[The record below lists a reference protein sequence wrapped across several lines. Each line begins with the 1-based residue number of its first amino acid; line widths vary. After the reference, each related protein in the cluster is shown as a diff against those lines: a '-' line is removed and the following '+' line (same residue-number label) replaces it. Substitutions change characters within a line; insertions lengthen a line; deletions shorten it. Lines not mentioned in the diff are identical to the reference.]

1 MKKLVTILVVFAIT
15 LAAMISEIVFVNSF
29 YSGLQTDLEKV
40 SESILLHE
48 EHVDN
53 PETVELCKAVA
64 DKWEKGK
71 KKLLLLQNHNTVRN
85 FDDKIISLYAVVTTN
100 NFNDAVIFVQSAINY
115 IDDVLLDSI
124 PYLSNI
130 L

>member
-1 MKKLVTILVVFAIT
+1 MKKLITILTVFAIT
-15 LAAMISEIVFVNSF
+15 LAAMISEIVYVNNF
-29 YSGLQTDLEKV
+29 YSGLQSDLERV
-40 SESILLHE
+40 SESIINNE

-53 PETVELCKAVA
+53 PETVALCDEVA
-64 DKWEKGK
+64 EKWEKGK
-71 KKLLLLQNHNTVRN
+71 KNLLLLQNHNTVRN
-85 FDDKIISLYAVVTTN
+85 FDDKIISLCAVVKTD
-100 NFNDAVIFVQSAINY
+100 NFNDAVIFVNSAINY

>member
-1 MKKLVTILVVFAIT
+1 MKKLVTILIVFAIT
-15 LAAMISEIVFVNSF
+15 LAAMITEIVYVNN
-29 YSGLQTDLEKV
+29 YYTKLQADLERV
-40 SESILLHE
+40 SESILLNE

-53 PETVELCKAVA
+53 PETVALCEKVVK
-64 DKWEKGK
+64 KWESGK
-71 KKLLLLQNHNTVRN
+71 KKLLLLQNHNTIRN
-85 FDDKIISLYAVVTTN
+85 FDDKIISLYAVIKSD
-100 NFNDAVIFVQSAINY
+100 NFNDAVIFVGSAINY

>member
-1 MKKLVTILVVFAIT
+1 MKKLVTILIVFSIT
-15 LAAMISEIVFVNSF
+15 LAAMISEIVYVNNF
-29 YSGLQTDLEKV
+29 YSGLQSDLERV
-40 SESILLHE
+40 SESIINNE

-53 PETVELCKAVA
+53 PETVALCDAVTE
-64 DKWEKGK
+64 KWEKGK
-71 KKLLLLQNHNTVRN
+71 KNLLLLQNHNTVRN
-85 FDDKIISLYAVVTTN
+85 FDDKIISLSAVVKTD
-100 NFNDAVIFVQSAINY
+100 NFNDAVIFVNSAINY